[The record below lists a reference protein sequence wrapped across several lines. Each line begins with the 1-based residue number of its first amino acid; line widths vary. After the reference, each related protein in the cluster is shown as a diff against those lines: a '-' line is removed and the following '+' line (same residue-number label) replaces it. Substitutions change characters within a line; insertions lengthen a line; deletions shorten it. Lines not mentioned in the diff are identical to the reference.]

1 MIIIIIIYR
10 WDLESYTKLMWN
22 LPWTPPFAADWVSS
36 HENGSSRHY
45 AETRHSTLALTEE
58 AVRVMEQHQ
67 AESSSSSSSSASAS
81 SSSSPLFLYLS
92 YNAAH
97 SPLQPEPEWEEQC
110 SHVPHLWRRQV
121 AVV

>member
-1 MIIIIIIYR
+1 M
-10 WDLESYTKLMWN
+10 
-22 LPWTPPFAADWVSS
+22 DWVSS
-36 HENGSSRHY
+36 HENGTSRHY

-67 AESSSSSSSSASAS
+67 ASSSSSS

-97 SPLQPEPEWEEQC
+97 SPLQPEPQWEEQC

-121 AVV
+121 MLSYRYSRVE